1 MNIKNLFRSIR
12 MDIVILL
19 MFGGILLYKTA
30 GPLIISFKPA
40 VSFEQML
47 DGKEVKAGSHIAGNV
62 VYAMD
67 YFASQNTYTRYSDG
81 SRSGN
86 RSSGNYYLIP
96 VSTGYIG
103 LKSRQSD
110 VEALNALSDETF
122 EYLESGTEPTTTI
135 FMEGSL
141 SPMEENI
148 AKYYREY
155 LGEVGYTETDIDEMG
170 DPLLFEYVSF
180 NAVRIMFAI
189 GIVLIALALFLFW
202 RRYKRECMESG
213 LPQA

>member
-1 MNIKNLFRSIR
+1 

-19 MFGGILLYKTA
+19 MLGGILLYKTT
-30 GPLIISFKPA
+30 GLLFVSFKPA

-47 DGKEVKAGSHIAGNV
+47 DGKEVKAGSHIAGDV

-86 RSSGNYYLIP
+86 RNSGNYYLIP
-96 VSTGYIG
+96 VSNGYIG

-110 VEALNALSDETF
+110 VEALDTLSNETF

-141 SPMEENI
+141 SLMEENI

-155 LGEVGYTETDIDEMG
+155 LGEMGYTEADIDEMG
-170 DPLLFEYVSF
+170 DPLLFEYVNF
-180 NAVRIMFAI
+180 NAARIMFAI

-202 RRYKRECMESG
+202 RRYKRECRESG
-213 LPQA
+213 LIN